1 MTSACTWALAFSS
14 SKSHKAE
21 GHSDA
26 FPQELMLAS
35 MPRGKDAPALPN
47 AILEALIYIKIA
59 GVVYHLI
66 SLQQVG
72 EMNGG
77 GENDGVVRSFEACIL
92 LG

>member
-35 MPRGKDAPALPN
+35 MPRGKDAQSPSPLYQN
-47 AILEALIYIKIA
+47 
-59 GVVYHLI
+59 
-66 SLQQVG
+66 SW
-72 EMNGG
+72 GG
-77 GENDGVVRSFEACIL
+77 LSPDIPTTSWGDEWMR
-92 LG
+92 

>member
-47 AILEALIYIKIA
+47 AILEALISK
-59 GVVYHLI
+59 
-66 SLQQVG
+66 
-72 EMNGG
+72 
-77 GENDGVVRSFEACIL
+77 
-92 LG
+92 